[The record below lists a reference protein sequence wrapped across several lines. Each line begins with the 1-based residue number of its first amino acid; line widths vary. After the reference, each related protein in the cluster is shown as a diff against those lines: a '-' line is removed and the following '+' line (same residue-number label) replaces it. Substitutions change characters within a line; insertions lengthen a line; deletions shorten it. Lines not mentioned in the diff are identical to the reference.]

1 MKQKNKK
8 KLSKDEILIFFLKN
22 RALTLVLLFFIVL
35 SMATDAFLTSFN
47 LLSLARQIS
56 ANCIIAVGYTFL
68 LASDSVDLSAGYT
81 LCLVGIISGLL
92 SKIGAPFIVI
102 LIVCVLVGVG
112 CGMLNSTIITKFN
125 LAPFLVTLAMQQIY
139 KGAMMLLCN
148 GTPIGN
154 LNDTIIYI
162 GQGSI
167 GGIPFCVILMLVFLI
182 VGAIILTK
190 TQFGR
195 DVIAI
200 GGNSE
205 AARVSGIN
213 VAKTRLK
220 VGALLGFTIAIT
232 ALVSCGRVGSAQTS
246 LGADTVMDII
256 AAVVIG
262 GTPMGGGSGTV
273 IGSLFGCLVIGL
285 ISNGLNLLGVNS
297 FWQMVSKGIIILIA
311 VILDVFTE
319 KIYDR
324 MRNKA

>member
-1 MKQKNKK
+1 M
-8 KLSKDEILIFFLKN
+8 SKDEILIFFLKN

-297 FWQMVSKGIIILIA
+297 FWQMVSKGVIILIA